1 MLHLFHTTDVDHQNE
16 EEYNNKFD
24 ISFLIYRKNEISN
37 VKSKIIWQD
46 ILDLK
51 QKLRENLV

>member
-24 ISFLIYRKNEISN
+24 ISFLIYRKNGISN